1 MHGTSRS
8 QGTSRIGPGIGP
20 GAHAGVRTETGV
32 RTEIR
37 AGGGRRGTR
46 RGAGARIRRVTV
58 LVVASIAV
66 LGLLGA
72 SGARGGMAEI
82 PGMAGMSGARAGS
95 AYGGGTVATVGKLVT
110 ELGDGQYGVC
120 SGAIVDSP
128 SGSVVATAAHCVTSP
143 DSPRVPARGWFA
155 PAYDRVGPRR
165 AVDSGWR
172 VVSYHTPPGWDVERA
187 LADILPHDYAF
198 VTVEK
203 RAGRSIKEAY
213 GANRLD
219 FAPITTDGD
228 VTPFGYPVNPADSR
242 YPLASCVGKA
252 EVLTDETAHTANVGG
267 LLLDG
272 CEELTEGASG
282 GPWLRDLD
290 PEHGTGRLVGV
301 MSVGSGDGEVLAR
314 PYPARQGRTLLAR
327 ADAVAR

>member
-1 MHGTSRS
+1 MTALVAAS
-8 QGTSRIGPGIGP
+8 
-20 GAHAGVRTETGV
+20 
-32 RTEIR
+32 
-37 AGGGRRGTR
+37 
-46 RGAGARIRRVTV
+46 VT
-58 LVVASIAV
+58 V

-82 PGMAGMSGARAGS
+82 PGMTGISGARTGS

-155 PAYDRVGPRR
+155 PGYDRVGPQR
-165 AVDSGWR
+165 AVDRGWR

-203 RAGRSIKEAY
+203 RGGRSIQEAY

-219 FAPITTDGD
+219 FAPIDADGD
-228 VTPFGYPVNPADSR
+228 VTPLGYPVNPSDSR
-242 YPLASCVGKA
+242 SPLASCVGTA
-252 EVLTDETAHTANVGG
+252 EVLTDETAHAANVGG
-267 LLLDG
+267 LLMDG
-272 CEELTEGASG
+272 CEDLTEGASG
-282 GPWLRDLD
+282 GPWLRELD
-290 PEHGTGRLVGV
+290 VERGAGRLVGV

-314 PYPARQGRTLLAR
+314 PYPAGEGRALLAR
-327 ADAVAR
+327 ADSG